1 MAKAKLIAI
10 ITTILII
17 LALISGNCL
26 QSYRLKKVETQ
37 LENTT
42 INYKALENEAYGLKN
57 ENRTYLLTIEDLE
70 LTQDSLLNE
79 VNEVRKALKI
89 KDKEIR
95 DLAYL
100 LSTASR
106 VDTLF
111 VRDTIFQEGVKID
124 TTITDDKWYS
134 LNLGLHYPNEVI
146 VEPQFKSEKNL
157 IFFVRKE
164 VLHPS
169 KCRFVNLFRKK
180 AKVMEVV
187 VEEKNPY
194 ITNDKQKFIH
204 IVK

>member
-1 MAKAKLIAI
+1 MN
-10 ITTILII
+10 
-17 LALISGNCL
+17 IS
-26 QSYRLKKVETQ
+26 YTKVKD
-37 LENTT
+37 
-42 INYKALENEAYGLKN
+42 YKIPN
-57 ENRTYLLTIEDLE
+57 
-70 LTQDSLLNE
+70 
-79 VNEVRKALKI
+79 LKI

-164 VLHPS
+164 VLNPS
-169 KCRFVNLFRKK
+169 KCRFINLFRKK